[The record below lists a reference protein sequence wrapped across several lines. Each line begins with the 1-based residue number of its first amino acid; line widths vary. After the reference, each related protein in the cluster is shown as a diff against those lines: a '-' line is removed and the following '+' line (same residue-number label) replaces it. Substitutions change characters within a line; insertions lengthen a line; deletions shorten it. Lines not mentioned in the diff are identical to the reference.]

1 MDQNAIWMIQGTD
14 YKENTKHLLE
24 AADLE
29 TEIKKKN
36 GENKNCKIG
45 VFSVFASFIQLTGYG
60 SGFLRAW
67 WQRCVCGKDSFSA
80 FEKTFYK

>member
-1 MDQNAIWMIQGTD
+1 MEKVGIKMNQNEIWMIQGTD

-36 GENKNCKIG
+36 GEGGRGN
-45 VFSVFASFIQLTGYG
+45 Y
-60 SGFLRAW
+60 
-67 WQRCVCGKDSFSA
+67 
-80 FEKTFYK
+80 